1 MTDQHD
7 DPSDACTGAG
17 HKAGAVR
24 GDDLASVIS
33 ERDELLNQKDSLLHT
48 CEAWEKRAEEL
59 TAKLA
64 ALRDALIAS
73 RDVHSGIADHILDAR
88 GDKSNLDGLGMFSDL
103 QRSRFAANRVLTYIG
118 PIAAAHDARVRAEA
132 LEEAAQALEEVSA
145 NWSCGHDARTCDCSG
160 FIEQWDF
167 AAEEVRALIEE
178 GKA

>member
-17 HKAGAVR
+17 HKAAAVR
-24 GDDLASVIS
+24 GDDLASAIS

-132 LEEAAQALEEVSA
+132 LEEAK
-145 NWSCGHDARTCDCSG
+145 CHARCAFDDRPPRDSMDWNDGYNDGTRAS
-160 FIEQWDF
+160 E
-167 AAEEVRALIEE
+167 AAIRALIEE
-178 GKA
+178 DKA